1 MATSTHQQ
9 IVDKICEE
17 IKGLELEVNGELSA
31 ATDMTTDMKIDSL
44 DVMELVFTLE
54 ETFDA
59 SVPVNDLSN
68 VYSIGEMA
76 TLVEK
81 NMD

>member
-1 MATSTHQQ
+1 MAESTH
-9 IVDKICEE
+9 DKIVAKIIKE
-17 IKGLELEVNGELSA
+17 IKELGVEVGGEISA
-31 ATDMTTDMKIDSL
+31 DTDMTTDMKIDSL
-44 DVMELVFTLE
+44 DVMELVFNLE
-54 ETFDA
+54 EEFDA

-68 VYSIGEMA
+68 VYKISELA